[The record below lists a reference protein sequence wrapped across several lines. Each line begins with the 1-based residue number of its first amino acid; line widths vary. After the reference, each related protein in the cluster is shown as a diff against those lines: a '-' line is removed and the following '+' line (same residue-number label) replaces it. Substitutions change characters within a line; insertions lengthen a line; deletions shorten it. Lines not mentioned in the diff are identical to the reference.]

1 LKWRARHR
9 AGLDGHI
16 YGTPPRDTTPS
27 TALATSLC
35 LGALTIP
42 CFTSVA
48 VLACDFYVWFTT
60 ATIQKPSMTDS
71 FSENAVDLTSTVL
84 QEVLE
89 DVHTR
94 FILNLPAT
102 EFQTAD
108 RILFQ
113 VEQAWWYYDDF
124 FCDKN
129 PDLPRFS
136 TFKPFA
142 KMMFDYSVLLN
153 ANKFNEMW
161 TEFGNYKRG
170 IANYG
175 CILLNSDCTK
185 LILCKVWNS
194 QTFMLPAG
202 KINQGEDGGD
212 AAARETY
219 EETGFDPSCN
229 SGLTAQWKESNP
241 SLITWN
247 REMLDSHLLV
257 SVDRTGKGKQRN
269 CYVVVGVP
277 EDFPFNPIAR
287 KEVASVEW
295 HPIDQLPK
303 QHFAVLPFITM
314 LKKWLKKNQHQ
325 QQQQQQQRKQTPK
338 QPRKRTPKKGRA
350 GSRDNTPAKG
360 QQQQQQQQSVVTPT
374 ANPKQLLTKRG
385 GPNAASPEFVKETTY
400 PPRYREVIVNDAANN
415 DDSTI
420 TTAWTEDERFVQQWL
435 ANLPRPHTT
444 KHFGTFRLDADEIW
458 NQAMTAITGKS
469 Q

>member
-1 LKWRARHR
+1 MA
-9 AGLDGHI
+9 
-16 YGTPPRDTTPS
+16 
-27 TALATSLC
+27 
-35 LGALTIP
+35 
-42 CFTSVA
+42 
-48 VLACDFYVWFTT
+48 
-60 ATIQKPSMTDS
+60 DS
-71 FSENAVDLTSTVL
+71 GEIVDLTSTIL

-124 FCDKN
+124 FCDQDPN
-129 PDLPRFS
+129 LPRFS
-136 TFKPFA
+136 SFKPFA
-142 KMMFDYSVLLN
+142 KMMFDYSALLH

-161 TEFGNYKRG
+161 IEFGMYKSR

-185 LILCKVWNS
+185 LILCKVWNGE
-194 QTFMLPAG
+194 TFMLPAG

-219 EETGFDPSCN
+219 EETGFDPSC
-229 SGLTAQWKESNP
+229 SLGLTAQWKEAKP

-257 SVDRTGKGKQRN
+257 SEDRSGKGKQRN

-277 EDFPFNPIAR
+277 EDFPFNPVAR

-295 HPIDQLPK
+295 HPIDNLPK
-303 QHFAVLPFITM
+303 PNFAVLPFIGP
-314 LKKWLKKNQHQ
+314 LKKWLKKNQKKQ
-325 QQQQQQQRKQTPK
+325 QSPK
-338 QPRKRTPKKGRA
+338 QPRKRTPKKGRVA
-350 GSRDNTPAKG
+350 SRDNTPVKD
-360 QQQQQQQQSVVTPT
+360 QQQQLSVVQDFEQP
-374 ANPKQLLTKRG
+374 APKQIITKPGKADIQVPATNPLLQE
-385 GPNAASPEFVKETTY
+385 AAVVSNSSSVLS
-400 PPRYREVIVNDAANN
+400 
-415 DDSTI
+415 DD
-420 TTAWTEDERFVQQWL
+420 EQFVQQWL
-435 ANLPRPHTT
+435 AKLPHPHTT
-444 KHFGTFRLDADEIW
+444 QHFGTFSLNADEIW
-458 NQAMTAITGKS
+458 NNAMKELTLVQT